1 MSIPLTFTG
10 DKILETALV
19 GPDNAVHYTTSTTSG
34 VLGRKI
40 TTVSGASGANGVI
53 NWRDKTFTI
62 NGEERNW
69 KDLRSRTGGV
79 FSSEHEW
86 NWGPRPFRLKYHNS
100 QKELLATPSTGNPAD
115 TVRFTVHRPRLL
127 HENEPAVIYF
137 PPQMQD
143 ESERMFLLM
152 AILQTDTI
160 RQDNV
165 GSVFRVRG
173 AALNCCV
180 G

>member
-10 DKILETALV
+10 DNILKTALI
-19 GPDNAVHYTTSTTSG
+19 GPDNAVHYTTSTT
-34 VLGRKI
+34 
-40 TTVSGASGANGVI
+40 SGASGANGVI

-62 NGEERNW
+62 HGEERKW
-69 KDLRSRTGGV
+69 KDLKSRTVGYLARA
-79 FSSEHEW
+79 EREW

-115 TVRFTVHRPRLL
+115 TVRFTVHRPHLL

-143 ESERMFLLM
+143 ESEHGY
-152 AILQTDTI
+152 DTA
-160 RQDNV
+160 R
-165 GSVFRVRG
+165 
-173 AALNCCV
+173 
-180 G
+180 